1 MELTQLCDV
10 GQRTT
15 IAIPLWVLVEVRLE
29 MLVDSYREDPQAH
42 CAAQGDA
49 VVRCWSN
56 SDLSVSWATQQA
68 VKARCQQLVCRCAL

>member
-1 MELTQLCDV
+1 MV

-15 IAIPLWVLVEVRLE
+15 NAIPLWVLVEVRLE

-49 VVRCWSN
+49 AVRCWSN
-56 SDLSVSWATQQA
+56 SG
-68 VKARCQQLVCRCAL
+68 